1 MCTNTPF
8 FVAFFV
14 LFQLVENVLSSIT
27 HTLCNQTLMI
37 IYMIIFWI
45 GAGWSKDQPGCDS
58 GSLPHCEREFPNI
71 PWHSRNNGYLSWPFQ
86 WSQRFTTVWRSTRCF
101 AKFASSLMSLTC
113 SMAGAR
119 VLGTQRLRRLPL
131 RKLEVMDG
139 RQGFVD
145 ILLCC

>member
-71 PWHSRNNGYLSWPFQ
+71 LWHSRNNVYLSWPFH
-86 WSQRFTTVWRSTRCF
+86 
-101 AKFASSLMSLTC
+101 
-113 SMAGAR
+113 GAR
-119 VLGTQRLRRLPL
+119 GSRLCEDLRDVLPSLQAVWWAWLVLWLVQGYWVHRDWEDYPL